1 MDTAGQEDYA
11 AIRDNYFRSGEGF
24 MCVFSISEHE
34 SFAAISDFRYFYIKI
49 KFQFNIIYII
59 REQILRVKGDEP
71 IPMILVGNKADLD
84 HDRKVKFE
92 EALALAQQWSIPY
105 METSA
110 KLYTNVDECYYS
122 LLKAI
127 SQSKEAQLEQGRLK
141 TKKKRKGLFKIRKS
155 CNIL

>member
-1 MDTAGQEDYA
+1 
-11 AIRDNYFRSGEGF
+11 
-24 MCVFSISEHE
+24 
-34 SFAAISDFRYFYIKI
+34 
-49 KFQFNIIYII
+49 
-59 REQILRVKGDEP
+59 
-71 IPMILVGNKADLD
+71 MILVGNKADLD
-84 HDRKVKFE
+84 HDRKVKYE

-141 TKKKRKGLFKIRKS
+141 TKKKRKGLFKIRKN